1 LISQKTTFQSQGL
14 EENLFKTNLKPT
26 VLNKL
31 FNNRGKWLKCPNK
44 IMNSK
49 SNMLHRKIMT
59 MMSYN
64 MLINNNNMTK
74 NTAATEALVAEEVMS
89 QVPYR
94 IYQTSTIN
102 MLMKSRK

>member
-1 LISQKTTFQSQGL
+1 
-14 EENLFKTNLKPT
+14 
-26 VLNKL
+26 
-31 FNNRGKWLKCPNK
+31 
-44 IMNSK
+44 
-49 SNMLHRKIMT
+49 
-59 MMSYN
+59 MSYN